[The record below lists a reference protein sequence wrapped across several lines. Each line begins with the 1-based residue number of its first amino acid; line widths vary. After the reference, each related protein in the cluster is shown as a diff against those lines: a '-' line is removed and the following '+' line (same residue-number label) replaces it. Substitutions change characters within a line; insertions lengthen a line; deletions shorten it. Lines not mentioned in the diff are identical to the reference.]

1 MASMQNKQKGFI
13 QAIILIIIAL
23 VVLKY
28 AFGMDLKDIFNTQI
42 AKDIFGIIKQ
52 ILLLLWQAISIAL
65 DYIKSIIPQIQQFL
79 NSVPK
84 PTN

>member
-1 MASMQNKQKGFI
+1 MQNKQKCFI
-13 QAIILIIIAL
+13 QAIILIIVAL
-23 VVLKY
+23 VIIKY
-28 AFGMDLKDIFNTQI
+28 AFGMNLNDIFNTQI

-52 ILLLLWQAISIAL
+52 LFLLLWQAISIAL
-65 DYIKSIIPQIQQFL
+65 DYVKSAIPQIQQFL